1 VTGSQRAL
9 ILMYLLDGYDEN
21 IDGESAKLENT
32 SARVVFR
39 DKVFAVA
46 SIKVWNRLLAEKW
59 LY

>member
-1 VTGSQRAL
+1 
-9 ILMYLLDGYDEN
+9 MYLLDGYDEN